1 MTDRIVQYHSDRYNS
16 EINSDVSMLTE
27 DEKKLIKL
35 SMNKEWTN
43 PKFKLRWFVGQAQ
56 ITPFAKFRQWL
67 LEIKS
72 KEESIENMEYELAK
86 LELE

>member
-56 ITPFAKFRQWL
+56 ITPFAKFRHLW
-67 LEIKS
+67 
-72 KEESIENMEYELAK
+72 A
-86 LELE
+86 